1 MKVKDT
7 YYTPPKTGIS
17 ALHMPAHLL
26 GFGQGQRS
34 RRQSM
39 SMVDMEGLSN
49 AAQKQGEALLDVAM
63 FATVA
68 DTLVVSIDL
77 ELRKLEESNKE
88 ECACHQYLFLLLLM
102 GLLFH
107 RNIS

>member
-1 MKVKDT
+1 M
-7 YYTPPKTGIS
+7 PPKTGVS
-17 ALHMPAHLL
+17 ALHAPAHLL
-26 GFGQGQRS
+26 GFGQGRSSQRW
-34 RRQSM
+34 SM
-39 SMVDMEGLSN
+39 STVDMEGLSN
-49 AAQKQGEALLDVAM
+49 TARKWGEALLDVAM

-68 DTLVVSIDL
+68 DTLAVSIDL

-88 ECACHQYLFLLLLM
+88 ESVHCQYLFLLLLM